1 MGDPVW
7 VEDIRTHSDLPF
19 TQPTGPK
26 VRMGADQKDPVSYFC
41 LFFTDAL
48 LDLVVTQT
56 NLYAAQERAKTPD
69 KHRMPWHAVDK
80 DEIRTFIALILAMG
94 LVNKP
99 TIHSYWSTD
108 EILQTPF
115 FTNCMSRNR
124 FTQILRYIHFVNNTQ
139 LLPRGQD
146 YPHSCC
152 TSDIKIE
159 SVFGTLPSQS

>member
-26 VRMGADQKDPVSYFC
+26 VRMGPDQKDPVSYFC
-41 LFFTDAL
+41 LFFTDAV
-48 LDLVVTQT
+48 LDLVLAQT
-56 NLYAAQERAKTPD
+56 NLYAAQESAKNPD
-69 KHRMPWHAVDK
+69 KHRIPWHAVDK

-99 TIHSYWSTD
+99 TIHRYWSTD

-115 FTNCMSRNR
+115 FKNCM
-124 FTQILRYIHFVNNTQ
+124 
-139 LLPRGQD
+139 
-146 YPHSCC
+146 
-152 TSDIKIE
+152 
-159 SVFGTLPSQS
+159 